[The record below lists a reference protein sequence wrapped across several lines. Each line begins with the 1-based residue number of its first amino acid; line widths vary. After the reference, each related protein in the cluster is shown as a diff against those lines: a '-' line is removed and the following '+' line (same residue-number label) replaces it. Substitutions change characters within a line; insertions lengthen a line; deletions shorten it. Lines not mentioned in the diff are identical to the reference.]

1 MCITI
6 VTFYSDALLRIKEY
20 RDDIVGDTNDDM
32 AGDVDRWH
40 GRWCGKMTWQVMWK
54 GDVSAEVASDTF
66 YSNAKTRVNKSRN
79 NTITTFLLCAYAYQY
94 VV

>member
-32 AGDVDRWH
+32 AGDANR
-40 GRWCGKMTWQVMWK
+40 
-54 GDVSAEVASDTF
+54 
-66 YSNAKTRVNKSRN
+66 
-79 NTITTFLLCAYAYQY
+79 
-94 VV
+94 